1 MMRAALKKSFSGVPL
16 GPEGLKK
23 FGIES
28 RLIYRNLSVP
38 RYYELSVTHNPAHPT
53 TAPSCLSDMGAYV
66 AYSGEKSGRS
76 PKDKRIVEPD
86 TVSEREKIWWGPIN
100 QMLPRDVY
108 TGVLQRAQDYLS
120 TKEHLFVVDGWVG
133 WDPKYRK
140 AVRIICTRPYHALFM
155 HNMLVRPTPE
165 ELRHSF
171 QNPDFVVYNA
181 GEFSANIGTT
191 SKIALTKT
199 LVLEPALLWMCREDP
214 QSSWALNM
222 PER

>member
-1 MMRAALKKSFSGVPL
+1 MLRSFNSPTIARNAIKRAFSGVPL

-28 RLIYRNLSVP
+28 RSIYRNLSVP
-38 RYYELSVTHNPAHPT
+38 KYYELSITGNPSHPT
-53 TAPSCLSDMGAYV
+53 TSPSCLSSTGAYV

-86 TVSEREKIWWGPIN
+86 TASEKDKIWWGSVN
-100 QMLPRDVY
+100 QMLPRETY
-108 TGVLQRAQDYLS
+108 TRVLQRAQDYLS
-120 TKEHLFVVDGWVG
+120 TKDHLFVVDGWIG

-165 ELRHSF
+165 ELRTSF
-171 QNPDFVVYNA
+171 HQPEFVVYNA

-191 SKIALTKT
+191 SRA
-199 LVLEPALLWMCREDP
+199 
-214 QSSWALNM
+214 
-222 PER
+222 